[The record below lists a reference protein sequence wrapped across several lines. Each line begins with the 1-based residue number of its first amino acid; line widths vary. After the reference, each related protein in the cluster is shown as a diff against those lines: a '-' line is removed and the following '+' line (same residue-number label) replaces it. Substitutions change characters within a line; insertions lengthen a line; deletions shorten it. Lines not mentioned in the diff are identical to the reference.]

1 MRRLSLVLLAA
12 LAMIGCGT
20 GTVTQP
26 HRVVGS
32 AVFPPSISMLSP
44 NTVPVNSAP
53 FTITVVGTNFGADAL
68 VYWNNTPLT
77 TMPINS
83 RQLMAQLN
91 ALNLQTVGLVP
102 VFVRTGGQNS
112 NTVDF
117 QVAIQ

>member
-1 MRRLSLVLLAA
+1 MRLLLVLLAVS
-12 LAMIGCGT
+12 AMIGCGT
-20 GTVTQP
+20 GTVTPP

-32 AVFPPSISMLSP
+32 AIFSPSLSMLSP
-44 NTVPVNSAP
+44 NTVPVNSPP
-53 FTITVVGTNFGADAL
+53 FTITVVGTNFGADAV

-77 TMPINS
+77 TTPINS
-83 RQLMAQLN
+83 QQVMAQLT
-91 ALNLQTVGLVP
+91 AQNLQAAGLIP